1 MATKEVEGVFLIADL
16 CGYTALTEAH
26 GNIRAAQAVTRYTEI
41 AQTVLQPGARLV
53 ERVGDEVLIGA
64 PDATSVVRTAIALR
78 AAVENEPLFPTLR
91 SGIHAGNVV
100 EQGASYFGSALNLAA
115 RVAAHARASQIL
127 CTERVTT
134 LAADLDGVAY
144 RPLGLVRFKNVVDP
158 VAVFEVIAGRE
169 SRESAVID
177 PVCRMQVWPDTA
189 PARLPFEGKTYHF
202 CSLECAK
209 AFAERPE
216 HYAGSIQPG

>member
-1 MATKEVEGVFLIADL
+1 MAATEIEGVFLIADL

-26 GNIRAAQAVTRYTEI
+26 GNIHAAQAVARYTVI

-53 ERVGDEVLIGA
+53 ERVGDEVLITA

-78 AAVENEPLFPTLR
+78 AAVEDEPLFPMLR

-100 EQGASYFGSALNLAA
+100 EQDTSYFGSALNLTA

-127 CTERVTT
+127 CTAQVTM
-134 LAADLDGVAY
+134 LATDLSGVAY
-144 RPLGLVRFKNVVDP
+144 RSLGLVRFKNVLDP
-158 VAVFEVIAGRE
+158 VTAFEVIAGRE
-169 SRESAVID
+169 SRESAMID

-189 PARLPFEGKTYHF
+189 PARLPFDGNTYHF

-209 AFAERPE
+209 AFAERPD
-216 HYAGSIQPG
+216 HYVSSIQPG